1 VWDFFVENILVSS
14 ILKYFWYIVS
24 LKTTPIIMLLQAKKN
39 NKLRGNLQGKKRVL
53 IALLLPLQMSQVY
66 AADTEKGYFQGF
78 KQGVSKLFSPEP
90 VKSSHT
96 VDLRDLSNYQL
107 NTSRVQ
113 ELPQVGG
120 FQNGTRSQNNI
131 PAMGIPRR
139 INLKEAVLTA
149 VQRRPEISQSIS
161 SLSSQAANIDVAKAQ
176 YYPQISGGF
185 GTADLTKGERG
196 RQVVSLNAT
205 QMLYDFGKVKSSV
218 TTEEAKLAEAQARVL
233 VSLDQIALEVADAI
247 VNIKRYQEITKIAE
261 QQKQGIAR
269 IAEIANLRAKAGIS
283 SQADPIQAQSNLE
296 AAENNLIVQQTQLRQ
311 YQQKLRTLLGFD
323 ISNVEWEIPD
333 SLIQQAGL
341 YQEPEFTS
349 IPTLMLAHAGVE
361 VARSQK
367 EQARLNTYPTINI
380 KGSMSQAINGRN
392 PNNNE
397 DDGFYNSVM
406 IEATS
411 NFYQGG
417 ATRSQTRAASFAEEA
432 ARAQVNTAYLDVVD
446 QVRLIR
452 EQIEN
457 KQRQMDILAQ
467 RRATTV
473 RTRELYQEQYKLGT
487 RTVVDLLNAEQ
498 AIHSAAQEIETAR
511 YDIYTAIVQYIQ
523 VTGRTRDL
531 YDLNRI
537 SIQGFEVQP

>member
-24 LKTTPIIMLLQAKKN
+24 LKTTPIIMLLQAKKI

-96 VDLRDLSNYQL
+96 VDLRNLSNYQL
-107 NTSRVQ
+107 DTSRVQ

-367 EQARLNTYPTINI
+367 EQAKLNTYPTINI

-467 RRATTV
+467 RSATTV

>member
-39 NKLRGNLQGKKRVL
+39 NKLRGNLQGKKRVF

-107 NTSRVQ
+107 DTSRVQ

-139 INLKEAVLTA
+139 IDLKDAVLTA

>member
-24 LKTTPIIMLLQAKKN
+24 LKTTPIIMLLQAKKI

-107 NTSRVQ
+107 DTSRVQ

-139 INLKEAVLTA
+139 IDLKDAVLTA

-411 NFYQGG
+411 NFYQSG